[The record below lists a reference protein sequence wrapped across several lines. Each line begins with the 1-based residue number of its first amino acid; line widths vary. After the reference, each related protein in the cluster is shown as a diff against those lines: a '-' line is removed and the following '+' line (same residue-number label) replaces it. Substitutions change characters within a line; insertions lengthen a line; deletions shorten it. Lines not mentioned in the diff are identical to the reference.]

1 MSSSTNNP
9 DKPKVGQI
17 LLRERLHRNSPS
29 ALEPTTVTK
38 VGRKYFSTSCGREY
52 QLDSWRQRDFDVT
65 RVWPSRQ
72 AFDDHKERLRL
83 ESRLREKLGRFYD
96 PKPLSLDKLRA
107 IAAIIDSP

>member
-1 MSSSTNNP
+1 MNTTH

-29 ALEPTTVTK
+29 ALEPTAVTK

-52 QLDSWRQRDFDVT
+52 QLDSWRQRHFDAT

-83 ESRLREKLGRFYD
+83 DSLIRQRFNGFGTL
-96 PKPLSLDKLRA
+96 KPLSLDKLRA
-107 IAAIIDSP
+107 MLAIIDSP